1 MAADDLMQIRITAD
15 FKEAEGAFLK
25 MAKVATAFESDF
37 RRIAGGLNKE
47 FNKIN
52 GMAELFG
59 NSTNVVK
66 DKMDA
71 LKRSMEQLMTLGL
84 KPMNPEVQK
93 LKVELTVQEWEA
105 VLAVIEQ
112 STSPHIQVK
121 SVAAELIKQL
131 QPQIKDDKPQSS

>member
-1 MAADDLMQIRITAD
+1 MTKAKNMKT
-15 FKEAEGAFLK
+15 KE
-25 MAKVATAFESDF
+25 T
-37 RRIAGGLNKE
+37 
-47 FNKIN
+47 
-52 GMAELFG
+52 
-59 NSTNVVK
+59 
-66 DKMDA
+66 
-71 LKRSMEQLMTLGL
+71 
-84 KPMNPEVQK
+84 PEIQK